1 VNEALLK
8 SAVSLHQAG
17 DLAGAARLYEAILRA
32 SPRHF
37 QALYLLGFIHF
48 QRGQFGQAEQLI
60 GDAIAINPLSP
71 DAFYNR
77 GCALQGL
84 QRHDEALRC
93 FDQAV
98 ALKPDYDEAWTNR
111 GVALLALRRHADALA
126 SFDCALVLKPRDRE
140 ALSNRGTTL
149 FELKRYEES
158 GADYEAL
165 LSLDRDFAYARGTA
179 VLCRAYC
186 CDWRSLSE
194 DRARLH
200 ADVQN
205 GRPALSPHASTLI
218 SDSPQD
224 QLLSARN
231 WVQARCPPAA
241 APLWR
246 GERYRH
252 DKIRL
257 AYLSADFHSHATA
270 FLAAGL
276 FECHDRKRFETVA
289 VSFGPDDKSAMRA
302 RLSRA
307 FDRFLDV
314 RENND
319 SEVAGL
325 LKDMEID
332 IAVDLKGFTQDARP
346 SILAFRPAP
355 LQLNYLGHPGTM
367 GAPYIDYI
375 VADRM
380 IIPAG
385 HEAFY
390 SEKIVYLPDSYQCN
404 DSRRV
409 LADEKVTRAQAG
421 LPEAAFVFCC
431 FNRNYKI
438 APDTFALWMR
448 LLRDVP
454 SSVLWLL
461 EDNPD
466 AGRNLEHEAE
476 AHGIASGRLVF
487 APRVSAAEHLAR
499 HRLADLFLDTQPYGA
514 HTTASD
520 ALWTGL
526 PVLTAPGPTFA
537 SRVAA
542 SLLNAVGLP
551 ELIVDSLSAY
561 EAMALHLARHPDA
574 LAAMKTKL
582 AANRDTSPLFDTA
595 RFTRNL
601 EAAYVAMW
609 QRRQRGEPPRSFSV
623 EPRRQVAS

>member
-126 SFDCALVLKPRDRE
+126 SFDRALVLKPRDCE
-140 ALSNRGTTL
+140 ALSNHGTTL

-165 LSLDRDFAYARGTA
+165 LSLDRDFAYARGNA

-205 GRPALSPHASTLI
+205 GRPALSSHASTLI

-314 RENND
+314 REKND

-385 HEAFY
+385 HETFY
-390 SEKIVYLPDSYQCN
+390 SEKIVYLPDSYQAN
-404 DSRRV
+404 DAKRRIAARTPSRR
-409 LADEKVTRAQAG
+409 ESG
-421 LPEAAFVFCC
+421 LPETGFVFCS
-431 FNRNYKI
+431 FNSAHKI
-438 APDTFALWMR
+438 AQEMFDVWTR
-448 LLRDVP
+448 LLKSVEG
-454 SSVLWLL
+454 SVLWLL
-461 EDNPD
+461 DDNPW
-466 AGRNLEHEAE
+466 AVRNLRHEAE
-476 AHGIASGRLVF
+476 ARGVAPSRLIF
-487 APRVSAAEHLAR
+487 APRKSLEEHLAR
-499 HRLADLFLDTQPYGA
+499 QSLADLFLDTLPCNA

-520 ALWTGL
+520 ALWAGL
-526 PVLTAPGPTFA
+526 PVLTCIGTTFA
-537 SRVAA
+537 GRVGA
-542 SLLNAVGLP
+542 SLLSAIGLP
-551 ELIVDSLSAY
+551 ELITDSLAAY
-561 EAMALHLARHPDA
+561 EALALSLAHDPAA
-574 LAAMKTKL
+574 LAAVKAKL
-582 AANRDTSPLFDTA
+582 LKNRDSAPLFDTG

-601 EAAYVAMW
+601 EAAYISMLER
-609 QRRQRGEPPRSFSV
+609 QQRGEAPESFVVGADERLS
-623 EPRRQVAS
+623 P